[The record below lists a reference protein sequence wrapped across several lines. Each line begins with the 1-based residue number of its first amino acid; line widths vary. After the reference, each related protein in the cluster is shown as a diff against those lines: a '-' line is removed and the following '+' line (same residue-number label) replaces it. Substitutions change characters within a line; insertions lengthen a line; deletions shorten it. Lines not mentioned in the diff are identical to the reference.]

1 MTAKIM
7 HMSTQ
12 GMKGS
17 NAPLAVIAL
26 AVLGSFALGSTI
38 HLHLQRE
45 ELEAEVTTERNNVER
60 ARSGQQLMQVE
71 LLETKAL
78 LERTRQQGVVAQET
92 ITAMEQRLNETL
104 ARAESL
110 ERAADR
116 SSRRNAE
123 MAELREAAQQLRDE
137 LDRARANEIEL
148 RTTADR
154 AIADRDVLAARLE
167 QREAAAIM
175 VNNAGLDATKGKKG
189 RLTVVARRTREVR
202 MAFDLPE
209 ALARGAN
216 YRIIA
221 PDGSVFDGGEPV
233 VSTGGMPADA
243 TASASG
249 MASPIFKRSTAHV
262 DLRFRT
268 TERLKP
274 GAYRVEV
281 LSGPDHLQTLQLNL
295 R

>member
-1 MTAKIM
+1 
-7 HMSTQ
+7 MSTQ
-12 GMKGS
+12 GRKGR
-17 NAPLAVIAL
+17 NKRLAMAAL
-26 AVLGSFALGSTI
+26 VLIGSSAVGSTI

-45 ELEAEVTTERNNVER
+45 ELEAEMTTERNNAER
-60 ARSGQQLMQVE
+60 ARSGQQLMQVK
-71 LLETKAL
+71 LLEATAL
-78 LERTRQQGVVAQET
+78 LERTRQQGAVAQET

-110 ERAADR
+110 ERAADH

-123 MAELREAAQQLRDE
+123 LAELREAAQQLRDE

-167 QREAAAIM
+167 QREAAALM
-175 VNNAGLDATKGKKG
+175 VDNAGLDATKGRKG

-209 ALARGAN
+209 ALAREAN

-233 VSTGGMPADA
+233 VSTGGIPADA
-243 TASASG
+243 TASTSG
-249 MASPIFKRSTAHV
+249 MASPVAKHPTSHV

-281 LSGPDHLQTLQLNL
+281 LSGSDHLQTLQLNL